1 MKRNQ
6 HTIGKDVTYKGLGL
20 HSGMPVT
27 MTMHPAA
34 PGAGIIFKRS
44 DLPGGP
50 EVPAQSRYITNTLR
64 ATTLEKGEA
73 KVFTVEHVLS
83 ALYALQIDNC
93 VIEMDSP
100 EPPVGDGSAKT
111 FCDMVQEAGIETQ
124 DEMIPILTLD
134 TSAAV
139 YEDNKFITA
148 LPYDGLRIT
157 FTSINPH
164 PLLGTQMRD
173 VVIDHDSYMKE
184 IAPAR
189 TIGFT
194 WELEAMRK
202 MGLGKGGTLEN
213 AVVYSETECLSQLRF
228 PDELVR
234 HKILDILGDI
244 SLVGPL
250 HAHIIA
256 VLGSHKL
263 NAELSEKLQAL
274 KKASRNKGINPYAP
288 PTFQGGNYYG
298 RNTGKVTSER

>member
-34 PGAGIIFKRS
+34 LGAGIIFKRS

-274 KKASRNKGINPYAP
+274 KKDLK
-288 PTFQGGNYYG
+288 
-298 RNTGKVTSER
+298 E

>member
-34 PGAGIIFKRS
+34 PGTGIIFKRS

-83 ALYALQIDNC
+83 ALSALQIDNC

-111 FCDMVQEAGIETQ
+111 FCDMVEEAGIETQ

-274 KKASRNKGINPYAP
+274 KKDLK
-288 PTFQGGNYYG
+288 
-298 RNTGKVTSER
+298 E

>member
-164 PLLGTQMRD
+164 PLLGTQMRN

-274 KKASRNKGINPYAP
+274 KKDLK
-288 PTFQGGNYYG
+288 
-298 RNTGKVTSER
+298 E

>member
-173 VVIDHDSYMKE
+173 VVIDHNSYMKE

-274 KKASRNKGINPYAP
+274 KKDLK
-288 PTFQGGNYYG
+288 
-298 RNTGKVTSER
+298 E

>member
-1 MKRNQ
+1 VKRNQ

-34 PGAGIIFKRS
+34 PGTGIIFKRS

-111 FCDMVQEAGIETQ
+111 FCDMVEEAGIETQ

-274 KKASRNKGINPYAP
+274 KKDLK
-288 PTFQGGNYYG
+288 
-298 RNTGKVTSER
+298 E

>member
-34 PGAGIIFKRS
+34 PGTGIIFKRS

-111 FCDMVQEAGIETQ
+111 FCDMVEEAGIETQ
-124 DEMIPILTLD
+124 DEMITILTLD

-202 MGLGKGGTLEN
+202 IGLGKGGTLEN

-274 KKASRNKGINPYAP
+274 KKDLK
-288 PTFQGGNYYG
+288 
-298 RNTGKVTSER
+298 E

>member
-34 PGAGIIFKRS
+34 PGTGIIFKRS

-111 FCDMVQEAGIETQ
+111 FCDMVEEAGIETQ

-134 TSAAV
+134 TNAAV

-274 KKASRNKGINPYAP
+274 KKDLK
-288 PTFQGGNYYG
+288 
-298 RNTGKVTSER
+298 E

>member
-34 PGAGIIFKRS
+34 PGTGIIFKRS

-100 EPPVGDGSAKT
+100 EPPVSDGSAKT
-111 FCDMVQEAGIETQ
+111 FCDMVEEAGIETQ

-274 KKASRNKGINPYAP
+274 KKDLK
-288 PTFQGGNYYG
+288 
-298 RNTGKVTSER
+298 E

>member
-34 PGAGIIFKRS
+34 PGTGIIFKRS

-111 FCDMVQEAGIETQ
+111 FCDMVEEAGIETQ

-164 PLLGTQMRD
+164 PLLSTQMRD

-274 KKASRNKGINPYAP
+274 KKDLK
-288 PTFQGGNYYG
+288 
-298 RNTGKVTSER
+298 E

>member
-1 MKRNQ
+1 VKRNQ

-34 PGAGIIFKRS
+34 PGTGIIFKRS

-111 FCDMVQEAGIETQ
+111 FCDIVEEAGVETQ

-274 KKASRNKGINPYAP
+274 KKDLK
-288 PTFQGGNYYG
+288 
-298 RNTGKVTSER
+298 E

>member
-34 PGAGIIFKRS
+34 PGTGIIFKRS

-50 EVPAQSRYITNTLR
+50 EVPAQPRYITNTLR

-274 KKASRNKGINPYAP
+274 KKDLK
-288 PTFQGGNYYG
+288 
-298 RNTGKVTSER
+298 E

>member
-34 PGAGIIFKRS
+34 PGTGIIFKRS

-83 ALYALQIDNC
+83 ALSALQIDNC

-274 KKASRNKGINPYAP
+274 KKDLK
-288 PTFQGGNYYG
+288 
-298 RNTGKVTSER
+298 E

>member
-34 PGAGIIFKRS
+34 PGTGIIFKRS

-111 FCDMVQEAGIETQ
+111 FCDMVEEAGVETQ

-194 WELEAMRK
+194 WELEAMRM

-274 KKASRNKGINPYAP
+274 KKDLK
-288 PTFQGGNYYG
+288 
-298 RNTGKVTSER
+298 E

>member
-34 PGAGIIFKRS
+34 PGTGIIFKRS

-111 FCDMVQEAGIETQ
+111 FCDMVEEAGVETQ

-274 KKASRNKGINPYAP
+274 KKDLK
-288 PTFQGGNYYG
+288 
-298 RNTGKVTSER
+298 E

>member
-34 PGAGIIFKRS
+34 PGTGIIFKRS

-213 AVVYSETECLSQLRF
+213 AVVYSETECLSQRRF

-274 KKASRNKGINPYAP
+274 KKDLK
-288 PTFQGGNYYG
+288 
-298 RNTGKVTSER
+298 E

>member
-34 PGAGIIFKRS
+34 PGTGIIFKRS

-111 FCDMVQEAGIETQ
+111 FCDMVEEAGIETQ
-124 DEMIPILTLD
+124 DEMIQILTLD
-134 TSAAV
+134 TNAAV

-274 KKASRNKGINPYAP
+274 KKDLK
-288 PTFQGGNYYG
+288 
-298 RNTGKVTSER
+298 E

>member
-6 HTIGKDVTYKGLGL
+6 HTIGKEVTYKGLGL

-34 PGAGIIFKRS
+34 PGTGIIFKRS

-111 FCDMVQEAGIETQ
+111 FCDMVEEAGVETQ
-124 DEMIPILTLD
+124 DEMILTLD

-274 KKASRNKGINPYAP
+274 KKDLK
-288 PTFQGGNYYG
+288 
-298 RNTGKVTSER
+298 E

>member
-1 MKRNQ
+1 MNRKQ
-6 HTIGKDVTYKGLGL
+6 HTIGKPVTYKGNGL

-27 MTMHPAA
+27 MTMHPA
-34 PGAGIIFKRS
+34 PEGTGIVFRRS
-44 DLPGGP
+44 DLEGQP
-50 EVPAQSRYITNTLR
+50 EVPAQSQYITNTLR
-64 ATTLEKGEA
+64 ATTLEKGAA

-83 ALYALQIDNC
+83 ALFALQIDNC
-93 VIEMDSP
+93 LIEMDSP

-111 FCDMVQEAGIETQ
+111 FVDMVLDAGIVEQEAT
-124 DEMIPILTLD
+124 IPVLTLNH
-134 TSAAV
+134 SVAV
-139 YEDNKFITA
+139 YEGEKKFIAA
-148 LPYDGLRIT
+148 LPYDGLRVT

-164 PLLGTQMRD
+164 PLLGTQMLDVEITRD
-173 VVIDHDSYMKE
+173 GYIKE
-184 IAPAR
+184 IASAR

-213 AVVYSETECLSQLRF
+213 AVVYSETECLSKLRF
-228 PDELVR
+228 QDELVR

-250 HAHIIA
+250 YAHIIA

-274 KKASRNKGINPYAP
+274 K
-288 PTFQGGNYYG
+288 
-298 RNTGKVTSER
+298 

>member
-93 VIEMDSP
+93 VIEMNSP

-111 FCDMVQEAGIETQ
+111 FCDMVEEAGVETQ

-274 KKASRNKGINPYAP
+274 KKDLK
-288 PTFQGGNYYG
+288 
-298 RNTGKVTSER
+298 E

>member
-34 PGAGIIFKRS
+34 PGTGIIFKRS

-111 FCDMVQEAGIETQ
+111 FCDMVEEAGIETQ

-263 NAELSEKLQAL
+263 NAELSEQLQAL
-274 KKASRNKGINPYAP
+274 KKDLK
-288 PTFQGGNYYG
+288 
-298 RNTGKVTSER
+298 E

>member
-34 PGAGIIFKRS
+34 PGTGIIFKRS

-111 FCDMVQEAGIETQ
+111 FCDMVEEAGIETQ

-173 VVIDHDSYMKE
+173 VVIDHYAYMKE

-274 KKASRNKGINPYAP
+274 KKDLK
-288 PTFQGGNYYG
+288 
-298 RNTGKVTSER
+298 E

>member
-34 PGAGIIFKRS
+34 PGTGIIFKRS

-111 FCDMVQEAGIETQ
+111 FCDMVEEAGVETQ

-202 MGLGKGGTLEN
+202 MGLGKGGTG
-213 AVVYSETECLSQLRF
+213 
-228 PDELVR
+228 
-234 HKILDILGDI
+234 LGDR
-244 SLVGPL
+244 LVG
-250 HAHIIA
+250 
-256 VLGSHKL
+256 
-263 NAELSEKLQAL
+263 
-274 KKASRNKGINPYAP
+274 
-288 PTFQGGNYYG
+288 
-298 RNTGKVTSER
+298 GKVGCARDPAGQNDHVHIGIIHFLGQRIGGQVDLMAAHQLPAAHGRGHDDLHLGAAQQVYHQ

>member
-213 AVVYSETECLSQLRF
+213 AVVYSETECLSQLRV

-274 KKASRNKGINPYAP
+274 KKDLK
-288 PTFQGGNYYG
+288 
-298 RNTGKVTSER
+298 E

>member
-34 PGAGIIFKRS
+34 PGTGIIFKRS

-111 FCDMVQEAGIETQ
+111 FCDMVEEAGIETQ

-256 VLGSHKL
+256 GLGSHKL

-274 KKASRNKGINPYAP
+274 KKDLK
-288 PTFQGGNYYG
+288 
-298 RNTGKVTSER
+298 E

>member
-34 PGAGIIFKRS
+34 PGTGIIFKRS

-250 HAHIIA
+250 HAHILA

-274 KKASRNKGINPYAP
+274 KKDLK
-288 PTFQGGNYYG
+288 
-298 RNTGKVTSER
+298 E

>member
-34 PGAGIIFKRS
+34 PGTGIIFKRS

-111 FCDMVQEAGIETQ
+111 FCDMVEEAGVETQ

-256 VLGSHKL
+256 VLGNHKL

-274 KKASRNKGINPYAP
+274 KKDLK
-288 PTFQGGNYYG
+288 
-298 RNTGKVTSER
+298 E

>member
-6 HTIGKDVTYKGLGL
+6 HTIRKDVTYKGLGL

-34 PGAGIIFKRS
+34 PGTGIIFKRS

-111 FCDMVQEAGIETQ
+111 FCDMVEEAGVETQ

-274 KKASRNKGINPYAP
+274 KKDLK
-288 PTFQGGNYYG
+288 
-298 RNTGKVTSER
+298 E

>member
-50 EVPAQSRYITNTLR
+50 EVTAQSRYITNTLR

-124 DEMIPILTLD
+124 DEMIPILALD

-274 KKASRNKGINPYAP
+274 KKDLK
-288 PTFQGGNYYG
+288 
-298 RNTGKVTSER
+298 E

>member
-27 MTMHPAA
+27 MPMHPAA
-34 PGAGIIFKRS
+34 PGTGIIFKRS

-111 FCDMVQEAGIETQ
+111 FCDMVEEAGVETQ

-274 KKASRNKGINPYAP
+274 KKDLK
-288 PTFQGGNYYG
+288 
-298 RNTGKVTSER
+298 E

>member
-6 HTIGKDVTYKGLGL
+6 HAIGKDVTYKGLGL

-111 FCDMVQEAGIETQ
+111 FCDMVEEAGIETQ

-134 TSAAV
+134 TSAAI

-274 KKASRNKGINPYAP
+274 KKDLK
-288 PTFQGGNYYG
+288 
-298 RNTGKVTSER
+298 E

>member
-34 PGAGIIFKRS
+34 PGTGIIFKRS

-111 FCDMVQEAGIETQ
+111 FCDMVEEAGVETQ
-124 DEMIPILTLD
+124 DEMIPILALD

-274 KKASRNKGINPYAP
+274 KKDLK
-288 PTFQGGNYYG
+288 
-298 RNTGKVTSER
+298 E

>member
-34 PGAGIIFKRS
+34 PGTGIIFKRS

-274 KKASRNKGINPYAP
+274 KKDLK
-288 PTFQGGNYYG
+288 
-298 RNTGKVTSER
+298 E

>member
-34 PGAGIIFKRS
+34 PGTGIIFKRS

-50 EVPAQSRYITNTLR
+50 EVPAHSRYITNTLR

-83 ALYALQIDNC
+83 ARYALQIDNC

-111 FCDMVQEAGIETQ
+111 FCDMVEEAGIETQ

-139 YEDNKFITA
+139 YVDNKFITA

-164 PLLGTQMRD
+164 PLLGTQVRD

-213 AVVYSETECLSQLRF
+213 AVVYSETECLSQLCF

-274 KKASRNKGINPYAP
+274 KKDLK
-288 PTFQGGNYYG
+288 
-298 RNTGKVTSER
+298 E

>member
-173 VVIDHDSYMKE
+173 VVIDYDSYMKE

-274 KKASRNKGINPYAP
+274 KKDLK
-288 PTFQGGNYYG
+288 
-298 RNTGKVTSER
+298 E

>member
-34 PGAGIIFKRS
+34 PGTGIIFKRS

-111 FCDMVQEAGIETQ
+111 FCDMVEEAGIETQ

-274 KKASRNKGINPYAP
+274 KKDLK
-288 PTFQGGNYYG
+288 
-298 RNTGKVTSER
+298 E

>member
-34 PGAGIIFKRS
+34 PGTGIIFKRS

-111 FCDMVQEAGIETQ
+111 FCDMVEEAGVETQ

-256 VLGSHKL
+256 VLGSHKM

-274 KKASRNKGINPYAP
+274 KKDLK
-288 PTFQGGNYYG
+288 
-298 RNTGKVTSER
+298 E